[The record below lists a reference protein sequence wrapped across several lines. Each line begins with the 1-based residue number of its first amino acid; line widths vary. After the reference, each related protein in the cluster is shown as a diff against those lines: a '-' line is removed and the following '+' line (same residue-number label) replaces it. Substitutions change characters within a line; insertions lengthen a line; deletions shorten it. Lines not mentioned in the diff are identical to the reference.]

1 MNSHFLNVTKEERE
15 NILDKHKTL
24 YDGYAVRYGQ
34 PSNEQPLYTQDFA
47 NDKEGVTINSK
58 GEVSNY
64 SNKIYMKE
72 SKSVCNECG
81 LYEEVCECGSG
92 YMGEEECNECG
103 NKQVK
108 GIGDKFDYTE
118 QGAGDEYLRV
128 GEEEEGD
135 EYLMIGEEDEEDEE
149 AGFVGKSGLN
159 LGNEEDEEE
168 EYKIIDK
175 VNESLDMFRRFKKYN

>member
-1 MNSHFLNVTKEERE
+1 MNSYFLNVTKEEKE

-34 PSNEQPLYTQDFA
+34 PSSEQPLYTQDFA

-72 SKSVCNECG
+72 SKNVCNECG

-92 YMGEEECNECG
+92 YMGEEECSECG

-128 GEEEEGD
+128 GE
-135 EYLMIGEEDEEDEE
+135 GEEDDEYSMIDEDDEE
-149 AGFVGKSGLN
+149 AGFVSKSDLN
-159 LGNEEDEEE
+159 LGDEDDEEE
-168 EYKIIDK
+168 EEKIIEK

>member
-34 PSNEQPLYTQDFA
+34 PSNEQPLYIQDFA

-92 YMGEEECNECG
+92 YMGEEECSECG

-128 GEEEEGD
+128 GEEEE
-135 EYLMIGEEDEEDEE
+135 EDEEDEE
-149 AGFVGKSGLN
+149 AGFVSKSDLN
-159 LGNEEDEEE
+159 LGEEEDEEE

>member
-1 MNSHFLNVTKEERE
+1 
-15 NILDKHKTL
+15 
-24 YDGYAVRYGQ
+24 
-34 PSNEQPLYTQDFA
+34 
-47 NDKEGVTINSK
+47 
-58 GEVSNY
+58 
-64 SNKIYMKE
+64 
-72 SKSVCNECG
+72 
-81 LYEEVCECGSG
+81 
-92 YMGEEECNECG
+92 MGEEECNECG

>member
-34 PSNEQPLYTQDFA
+34 PSNEQPLYIQDFA

-128 GEEEEGD
+128 GESEEEEDD
-135 EYLMIGEEDEEDEE
+135 ED
-149 AGFVGKSGLN
+149 AGFVGKSELN
-159 LGNEEDEEE
+159 LGEEDDEEE
-168 EYKIIDK
+168 EYKIIEK

>member
-1 MNSHFLNVTKEERE
+1 MNSHFLNVTKEEKE

-24 YDGYAVRYGQ
+24 YNGYAVRYGQ
-34 PSNEQPLYTQDFA
+34 PASEQPLYTQDFA

-58 GEVSNY
+58 GEVSKY

-81 LYEEVCECGSG
+81 LYEEVCECGS
-92 YMGEEECNECG
+92 E
-103 NKQVK
+103 QVK

-128 GEEEEGD
+128 GEQEEGD
-135 EYLMIGEEDEEDEE
+135 EYLMIGEEDDDEEEE
-149 AGFVGKSGLN
+149 AGFVGKSDLN
-159 LGNEEDEEE
+159 LGEEEDEEE
-168 EYKIIDK
+168 EYKIIEK

>member
-1 MNSHFLNVTKEERE
+1 MNSYFLNVTKEEKE

-34 PSNEQPLYTQDFA
+34 PSSEQPLYTQDFA

-72 SKSVCNECG
+72 SKNVCNECG
-81 LYEEVCECGSG
+81 LYEEVC
-92 YMGEEECNECG
+92 ECG

-128 GEEEEGD
+128 GEQEEGD
-135 EYLMIGEEDEEDEE
+135 EYMVIDVDEE
-149 AGFVGKSGLN
+149 ASFVGKSDLN
-159 LGNEEDEEE
+159 LGDEDDEEE
-168 EYKIIDK
+168 EEKIIAK

>member
-1 MNSHFLNVTKEERE
+1 
-15 NILDKHKTL
+15 
-24 YDGYAVRYGQ
+24 
-34 PSNEQPLYTQDFA
+34 
-47 NDKEGVTINSK
+47 
-58 GEVSNY
+58 
-64 SNKIYMKE
+64 MKE

-103 NKQVK
+103 DKQVK

-128 GEEEEGD
+128 GEEEED
-135 EYLMIGEEDEEDEE
+135 DE
-149 AGFVGKSGLN
+149 AGFVSKSDLN
-159 LGNEEDEEE
+159 LGEEEDEEE
-168 EYKIIDK
+168 EYKIIEK

>member
-92 YMGEEECNECG
+92 YMGEEECSECG

-128 GEEEEGD
+128 GEEEE
-135 EYLMIGEEDEEDEE
+135 EDEEDEE
-149 AGFVGKSGLN
+149 AGFVSKSDLN
-159 LGNEEDEEE
+159 LGEEEDEEE

>member
-34 PSNEQPLYTQDFA
+34 PNNEQPLYTQDFA
-47 NDKEGVTINSK
+47 NDKQGVTVNSK

-72 SKSVCNECG
+72 SKNVCNECG
-81 LYEEVCECGSG
+81 LYEEVCECGKG
-92 YMGEEECNECG
+92 YMEEEECNECG
-103 NKQVK
+103 DKQVK
-108 GIGDKFDYTE
+108 GIGDKFDYVE

-128 GEEEEGD
+128 GEAEGDD
-135 EYLMIGEEDEEDEE
+135 EYLMIDEDDED
-149 AGFVGKSGLN
+149 AKFVGKSSLK
-159 LGNEEDEEE
+159 LGEDEEE
-168 EYKIIDK
+168 EEKIITK

>member
-1 MNSHFLNVTKEERE
+1 MNSHFLNVTKEEKE

-24 YDGYAVRYGQ
+24 YNGYAVRYGQ
-34 PSNEQPLYTQDFA
+34 PAREQPLYTQDFA

-58 GEVSNY
+58 GEVSKY

-108 GIGDKFDYTE
+108 GIGNKFDYTE

-128 GEEEEGD
+128 GEEEED
-135 EYLMIGEEDEEDEE
+135 DEE
-149 AGFVGKSGLN
+149 AGFVGKSDLN
-159 LGNEEDEEE
+159 LGEEEDEEE
-168 EYKIIDK
+168 EYKIIEK

>member
-24 YDGYAVRYGQ
+24 YNGYAVRYGQ
-34 PSNEQPLYTQDFA
+34 PASEQPLYTQDFA

-58 GEVSNY
+58 GEVSTY

-72 SKSVCNECG
+72 SKNVCNECG
-81 LYEEVCECGSG
+81 LYEEVCECGS
-92 YMGEEECNECG
+92 E
-103 NKQVK
+103 QVK
-108 GIGDKFDYTE
+108 GIGNKFDYTE

-128 GEEEEGD
+128 GEGEEEDD
-135 EYLMIGEEDEEDEE
+135 EYSMIDDEDDEDAGFVSKSDLNLGEED
-149 AGFVGKSGLN
+149 
-159 LGNEEDEEE
+159 DEEE
-168 EYKIIDK
+168 EYKIIEK